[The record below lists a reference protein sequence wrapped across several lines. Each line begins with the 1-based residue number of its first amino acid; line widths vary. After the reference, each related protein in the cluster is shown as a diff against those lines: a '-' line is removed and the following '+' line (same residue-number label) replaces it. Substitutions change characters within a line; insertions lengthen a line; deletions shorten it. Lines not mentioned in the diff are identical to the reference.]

1 MEHFDSSIIEP
12 IEMRMIKHSP
22 FEVRHKI
29 DKNDPEFRSL
39 VKSITEHGLLQ
50 PILVRPVALGFEIV
64 AVYRRFEAC
73 RSLRWRHIQSKIRE
87 LSDKQTYEIQLTEN
101 IQRKSLNALEEAE
114 AFKKYVDDFGW
125 GGLSEL
131 AIKIEKSEEY
141 VSHRIQ
147 LLKLPSEA
155 KKQLIQNALSVS
167 QSLELLGV
175 PSEEQAEMA
184 QRIYDDHLTVKQI
197 RSIKKSKV
205 KKDDDPR
212 TTKAEQ
218 SHRITKKTKLGLKM
232 ALSRIDSVANESQ
245 TISDPKV
252 RREVVTYMMDLRYKL
267 HELLDETIHFERV
280 TLRKTLKL

>member
-125 GGLSEL
+125 GGVSEL
-131 AIKIEKSEEY
+131 ASKIENSEEY

-232 ALSRIDSVANESQ
+232 ALSRIDSVANEAQ

-280 TLRKTLKL
+280 TLKKTLKL